1 MFDPTEILAGLPHLP
16 GVYRMLNSTADVL
29 YVGKAR
35 DLKKRVSS
43 YFQKT
48 QQSPRIS
55 LMLAQVAA
63 IETTVTRS
71 EAEAL
76 LLENNLI
83 KGLNP
88 KYNILFRDDKSY
100 PYILLS
106 GHAYPRLAFHRGVQ
120 QAGRGQYFGP
130 FPTTVA
136 VRDSMHLLQKI
147 FRLRTC
153 EDSVFNHRSR
163 PCLLHQIKR
172 CTAPCVGLIAPEQYQ
187 EDVRQA
193 AEFLQGKEQAV
204 LATVERKML
213 VAADAQDYEAAAIY
227 RDQVQALRKV
237 QERQFVE
244 SESEANADVIA
255 VVAKSELVCVNLTM
269 IRGGRHLGDKT
280 FFPVNAQGHAPA
292 EVLQAFVEQHYVDKP
307 IPALILLNTELE
319 AEALGSI
326 LTEQARH
333 PVRLVT
339 RPIGERRVWVTMAEK
354 NALLAIEQRLAKH
367 ATQEIRLAAL
377 IEALGLAENVAR
389 IECFDI
395 SHTMGEATVASC
407 VVYDLA
413 AMQNSEYRRYN
424 ISGIEPGDDYGAM
437 RSVLTRR
444 YQKIAA
450 GEGRLPD
457 LILIDGGKGQVG
469 VAREVLGGLGLNEIE
484 LIGVAKGPERK
495 AGLEELIFADERLPL
510 QLRPDHPGLHLIQQI
525 RDEAH
530 RFAIT
535 GHRAQRGKKRTQS
548 VLIEISGIGPKR
560 RQMLLTRF
568 GGLKGLSNA
577 SVDEIAKVE
586 GISPALAK
594 KIYALF
600 H

>member
-16 GVYRMLNSTADVL
+16 GVYRMLNATADVL

-307 IPALILLNTELE
+307 VPALILLNTELE

-326 LTEQARH
+326 LTEQARY

-577 SVDEIAKVE
+577 SVDEITKVE
-586 GISPALAK
+586 GISPALAE

>member
-16 GVYRMLNSTADVL
+16 GVYRMLNATADVL

-307 IPALILLNTELE
+307 VPALILLNTELE

-326 LTEQARH
+326 LTEQARY

-377 IEALGLAENVAR
+377 IEALSLAENVAR

-424 ISGIEPGDDYGAM
+424 ISGIKPGDDYGAM

-577 SVDEIAKVE
+577 SVDEITKVE
-586 GISPALAK
+586 GISPALAE
-594 KIYALF
+594 KIYASF